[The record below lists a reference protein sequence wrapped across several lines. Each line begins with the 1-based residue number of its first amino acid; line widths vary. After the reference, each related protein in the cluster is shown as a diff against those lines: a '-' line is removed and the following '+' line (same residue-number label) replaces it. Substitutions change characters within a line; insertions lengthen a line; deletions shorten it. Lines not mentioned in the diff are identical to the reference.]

1 MLDFNDAHIGKNRN
15 TSAEGA
21 EAAREKDTIRA
32 ALNERLEQLIL
43 HVWPSGKQRQNKFL
57 VGDAMGGPGDS
68 LELVLSGAKAGLW
81 TDRATGEGGDIFD
94 LIARYYALDVH
105 AQFPQVLDHAREWL
119 ARVSAVPVSVTNA
132 STAKAPA
139 VDE

>member
-21 EAAREKDTIRA
+21 EATREKDTIRA

-119 ARVSAVPVSVTNA
+119 AVSRPPPSV
-132 STAKAPA
+132 
-139 VDE
+139 